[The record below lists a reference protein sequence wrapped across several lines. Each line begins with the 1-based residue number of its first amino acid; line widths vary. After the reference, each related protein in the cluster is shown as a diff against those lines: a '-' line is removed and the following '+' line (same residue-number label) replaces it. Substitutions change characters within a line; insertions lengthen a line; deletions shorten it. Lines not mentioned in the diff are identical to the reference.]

1 MNKTFYTLPNCW
13 EVLAN
18 QSFDRFS
25 TPIELLVLA
34 SSSLVFGDDDDLVIS
49 KFPNVF
55 KMSDDDTPVLT
66 LKNDSIGA
74 IVNEV
79 IANHY
84 QDFVFALE
92 YKGNTPD
99 TDVLEE
105 MCKDTI
111 YRFLNKVD
119 TSAPRYV
126 ALLKLYKDNENNLL
140 ARVKSVTT
148 GVSRFND
155 TPQGSGEFDDDDH
168 TTNISENSGE
178 VATDV
183 TTIMAR
189 IKEIQESY
197 RNLLQDWAKEFEG
210 MFLYRVN
217 VEDDVYE
224 I

>member
-25 TPIELLVLA
+25 TPIEMLVLA
-34 SSSLVFGDDDDLVIS
+34 SSNLVFGDNDSLVIS

-55 KMSDDDTPVLT
+55 KMSDDDTPVLI

-74 IVNEV
+74 IINEV

-92 YKGNTPD
+92 YQGTTPNS
-99 TDVLEE
+99 DVLEE

-119 TSAPRYV
+119 TSTPRYV
-126 ALLKLYKDNENNLL
+126 SLLKLYKDNENNLL

-155 TPQGSGEFDDDDH
+155 TPQGSGEFDDDKH

-189 IKEIQESY
+189 IKEVQESY
-197 RNLLQDWAKEFEG
+197 RNLLQDWAKEFES
-210 MFLYRVN
+210 MFLYRIN
-217 VEDDVYE
+217 VEDDVL
-224 I
+224 

>member
-25 TPIELLVLA
+25 TAIESLVLA
-34 SSSLVFGDDDDLVIS
+34 SSSLVFGDDDSLVIS

-92 YKGNTPD
+92 YQGANPNS
-99 TDVLEE
+99 DVLEE

-126 ALLKLYKDNENNLL
+126 TLLKLYKDNENDLNKIINKLKNDGYIF
-140 ARVKSVTT
+140 KSI
-148 GVSRFND
+148 N
-155 TPQGSGEFDDDDH
+155 
-168 TTNISENSGE
+168 
-178 VATDV
+178 
-183 TTIMAR
+183 
-189 IKEIQESY
+189 
-197 RNLLQDWAKEFEG
+197 
-210 MFLYRVN
+210 N
-217 VEDDVYE
+217 V